1 MHLKFLKKRTL
12 LGLIAGGSLLF
23 YAISGINSLLNYAVY
38 PIISRLVSI
47 KEYGEIQF
55 LLSLFSQLAV
65 GFIVLNILAIIINAT
80 SSKHEQADRTTS
92 LNIIAG
98 SIVGALS
105 VAGVLVIIGFMD
117 QLQLTSLTAV
127 VLLGV
132 SLILNVPFTVLI
144 GKLQGNER
152 FLLSGVISLV
162 ATAGKL
168 IFSIVFIMCG
178 FGVPGAMLGIIIGTV
193 LAIIIGYVC
202 LGGSSYQR
210 KAYRYHLSNL
220 KTIQTQAFVG
230 FFVMAIV
237 TLYSTADSIISRIIL
252 SPDDAGHYAVV
263 ATIAKII
270 LAACAPLIW
279 LSLPSAL
286 QKNSASVMRYI
297 LLTLC
302 IGLVFTCLFSIN
314 PSLLIYISMSV
325 DITSYAS
332 LLPLAAASMTV
343 YALLSIVSAIIIC
356 IGKLRGISFIFFVS
370 MLFLIIAMTL
380 FIILPLPTRNMHT
393 VIIGQALLGI
403 GILVPSIL
411 LLGSYMR
418 RPHASP
424 GK

>member
-1 MHLKFLKKRTL
+1 MHLKFLNKRTL

-80 SSKHEQADRTTS
+80 SSKNEQANRTAS

-105 VAGVLVIIGFMD
+105 VIGVLIIVGFMG
-117 QLQLTSLTAV
+117 QLQLTSLAAV
-127 VLLGV
+127 ILLGI
-132 SLILNVPFTVLI
+132 SLILNVPFTVLV
-144 GKLQGNER
+144 GRLQGNER
-152 FLLSGVISLV
+152 FLLSSVISLV

-168 IFSIVFIMCG
+168 IFSIVFILCG
-178 FGVPGAMLGIIIGTV
+178 FGVAGAILGIVAGMI
-193 LAIIIGYVC
+193 LAIIIGYAY
-202 LGGSSYQR
+202 LGGSSYRR

-302 IGLVFTCLFSIN
+302 IGTVLTCLFSVN
-314 PSLLIYISMSV
+314 PSMFIRVSMSV
-325 DITSYAS
+325 DMTPYAS
-332 LLPLAAASMTV
+332 LLPLAAASMTI

-356 IGKLRGISFIFFVS
+356 IGKLRGVLIVFFVS
-370 MLFLIIAMTL
+370 ILFSIIGVAAIAML
-380 FIILPLPTRNMHT
+380 PIHSMHII
-393 VIIGQALLGI
+393 IIGQMLLGI
-403 GILVPSIL
+403 GLLLPCIL
-411 LLGSYMR
+411 LLVSYAR
-418 RPHASP
+418 RPSLTT
-424 GK
+424 

>member
-80 SSKHEQADRTTS
+80 SSKNEQANRTAS

-105 VAGVLVIIGFMD
+105 VIGVLIIVGFMG
-117 QLQLTSLTAV
+117 QLQLTSLAAV
-127 VLLGV
+127 ILLGI
-132 SLILNVPFTVLI
+132 SLILNVPFTVLV
-144 GKLQGNER
+144 GRLQGNER
-152 FLLSGVISLV
+152 FLLSSVISLV

-168 IFSIVFIMCG
+168 IFSIVFILCG
-178 FGVPGAMLGIIIGTV
+178 FGVAGAILGIVVGMI
-193 LAIIIGYVC
+193 LAIIIGYAY

-302 IGLVFTCLFSIN
+302 IGTVLTCLFGVN
-314 PSLLIYISMSV
+314 PSMVIRVSMSV
-325 DITSYAS
+325 DMTPYAS
-332 LLPLAAASMTV
+332 LLPLAAASMTI

-356 IGKLRGISFIFFVS
+356 IGKLRGVLIVFFVS
-370 MLFLIIAMTL
+370 ILFSIIGVAAIVMLPIHSMYII
-380 FIILPLPTRNMHT
+380 
-393 VIIGQALLGI
+393 IIGQMLLGI
-403 GILVPSIL
+403 GLLLPCIL
-411 LLGSYMR
+411 LLVSYAR
-418 RPHASP
+418 RPSLTT
-424 GK
+424 

>member
-80 SSKHEQADRTTS
+80 SSKNEQANRTAS

-105 VAGVLVIIGFMD
+105 VIGVLIIVGFMG

-127 VLLGV
+127 ILLGI
-132 SLILNVPFTVLI
+132 SLILNVPFTVLV
-144 GKLQGNER
+144 GRLQGNER
-152 FLLSGVISLV
+152 FLLSSVISLV

-168 IFSIVFIMCG
+168 IFSIVFILCG
-178 FGVPGAMLGIIIGTV
+178 FGVAGAILGIVVGMI
-193 LAIIIGYVC
+193 LAIIIGYAY
-202 LGGSSYQR
+202 LGGSSYRR
-210 KAYRYHLSNL
+210 KAYRYHLLNL

-302 IGLVFTCLFSIN
+302 IGIVLTCLFGVN
-314 PSLLIYISMSV
+314 PSMLIRVSMSV
-325 DITSYAS
+325 DMTPYAS
-332 LLPLAAASMTV
+332 LLPLAAASMTI

-356 IGKLRGISFIFFVS
+356 IGKLRGVLIVFFVS
-370 MLFLIIAMTL
+370 ILLSIIGVAAIAML
-380 FIILPLPTRNMHT
+380 PIHSMYII
-393 VIIGQALLGI
+393 IIGQMLLGI
-403 GILVPSIL
+403 GLLLPCIL
-411 LLGSYMR
+411 LLVSYAR
-418 RPHASP
+418 RPSLTT
-424 GK
+424 

>member
-1 MHLKFLKKRTL
+1 MHLKFLNKRTL

-80 SSKHEQADRTTS
+80 SSKNEQANRTAS

-105 VAGVLVIIGFMD
+105 VIGVLIIVGFMG
-117 QLQLTSLTAV
+117 QLQLTSLAAV
-127 VLLGV
+127 ILLGI
-132 SLILNVPFTVLI
+132 SLILNVPFTVLV
-144 GKLQGNER
+144 GRLQGNER
-152 FLLSGVISLV
+152 FLLSSVISLV

-168 IFSIVFIMCG
+168 IFSIVFILCG
-178 FGVPGAMLGIIIGTV
+178 FGVAGAILGIVAGMI
-193 LAIIIGYVC
+193 LAIIIGYAY
-202 LGGSSYQR
+202 LGGSSYRR

-302 IGLVFTCLFSIN
+302 IGTVLTCLFSVN
-314 PSLLIYISMSV
+314 PSMLIRVSMSV
-325 DITSYAS
+325 DMTPYAS
-332 LLPLAAASMTV
+332 LLPLAAASMTI

-356 IGKLRGISFIFFVS
+356 IGKLRGVLIVFFVS
-370 MLFLIIAMTL
+370 ILFSIIGVAAIAML
-380 FIILPLPTRNMHT
+380 PIHSMHII
-393 VIIGQALLGI
+393 IIGQMLLGI
-403 GILVPSIL
+403 GLLLPCIL
-411 LLGSYMR
+411 LLVSYAR
-418 RPHASP
+418 RPSLTT
-424 GK
+424 